1 LTKDKYFLH
10 LREGERGREGGKM
23 EWTSWNRVDSLT
35 QSILNLLIL
44 NTPLPPTFFL
54 NFGSKATSYP
64 MHKWIYDSES
74 TDMFSFFYYK
84 NFREMLL
91 ALVILAISR
100 FKNVI
105 IDAQTTLLNLSTIFL
120 YPNK

>member
-1 LTKDKYFLH
+1 
-10 LREGERGREGGKM
+10 
-23 EWTSWNRVDSLT
+23 
-35 QSILNLLIL
+35 
-44 NTPLPPTFFL
+44 
-54 NFGSKATSYP
+54 
-64 MHKWIYDSES
+64 
-74 TDMFSFFYYK
+74 MFSFFYYK